1 MNNQRQMKAAT
12 LLAAYALFAFLAVTL
27 QIAYALPSPIQF
39 QRSIPFSVFNTI
51 TATVFTVDKPIAA
64 PFEIDIV
71 NQLTYNSTGTKAAVV
86 KFQDA
91 TTGSMNALEIKTYNN
106 KAIDIIWTDKT
117 TGSSTKIGGLA
128 SEAQQNFPKEIIVE
142 NQGSSLN
149 IKLADGTSIIDSFV
163 LPSNFKILAVSAYGN
178 EASVTTDGFTTV
190 YIGGLSPTKI
200 VSVNVN
206 TMIPAI
212 TAIVTIGIV
221 FTIFSKLKKK
231 I

>member
-1 MNNQRQMKAAT
+1 MNKQQQKAAA
-12 LLAAYALFAFLAVTL
+12 LLAASALFAILTVTS
-27 QIAYALPSPIQF
+27 QIAYALPSPILF
-39 QRSIPFSVFNTI
+39 QRSIPFSVFNTA
-51 TATVFTVDKPIAA
+51 TATVFAADKAIPP

-71 NQLTYNSTGTKAAVV
+71 NQLTYNATGTKAAVV

-91 TTGSMNALEIKTYNN
+91 TTGSMNALEIKVYNN

-142 NQGSSLN
+142 NQGSALT

-178 EASVTTDGFTTV
+178 EDGVTSGGFNTV
-190 YIGGLSPTKI
+190 YIGGLSPTKV

-206 TMIPAI
+206 MMIPAI
-212 TAIVTIGIV
+212 TAIITIGIV
-221 FTIFSKLKKK
+221 FSVFTKLKKK

>member
-1 MNNQRQMKAAT
+1 MNKQHQKAAA
-12 LLAAYALFAFLAVTL
+12 LAVYALFAFLAVTS
-27 QIAYALPSPIQF
+27 QIAYALPSPILF
-39 QRSIPFSVFNTI
+39 QRSIPFSVFNTVS
-51 TATVFTVDKPIAA
+51 ATVFTTDKAIPP
-64 PFEIDIV
+64 PFEIDII
-71 NQLTYNSTGTKAAVV
+71 NQLTYNSSGTKAAVV

-117 TGSSTKIGGLA
+117 TGSSTKIGGMTA
-128 SEAQQNFPKEIIVE
+128 ESQQNFPKEIIVE

-163 LPSNFKILAVSAYGN
+163 LPSNFKVLAVSAFGN
-178 EASVTTDGFTTV
+178 EAGVASDGFTTV

-206 TMIPAI
+206 MMIPAI
-212 TAIVTIGIV
+212 TAIITVGIV
-221 FTIFSKLKKK
+221 FSVFTKLKKK